1 MFKLSVLQFS
11 VVALNVFRNILL
23 RILISSD
30 NIFWLVC
37 VNRGAGTFKI
47 NDFLPGLFCLADV
60 IPFIPNR

>member
-1 MFKLSVLQFS
+1 MFKLSALQFS
-11 VVALNVFRNILL
+11 VAALNVFRNILL

-30 NIFWLVC
+30 NIFGLEYI
-37 VNRGAGTFKI
+37 NRGAGTFKM